1 MPSIVIVGTQWGDEG
16 KGKIVDF
23 LAERSDFV
31 VRSQGGSNAGHTIV
45 VDNVSYKLRLL
56 PSGILYKDKICV
68 IGNGVVINPKVFLEE
83 IKNMNDKGIDTSA
96 LRISSR
102 AHILFPYHILLDE
115 YQEKM
120 LGDNKIGTTK
130 NGIGPCYMDKV
141 SRMGIR
147 AIDLIDDEILQKK
160 LKMNVETKN
169 ALIER
174 VYNEEPLN
182 YTDILNE
189 YREYA
194 LKLKPYIVDT
204 AYLIN
209 SALDNGKKVLFEG
222 AQATMLDIDHGT
234 YPFVTSS
241 NPTAAGACTGSGVG
255 PLKIDNIIGVVKAYA
270 TRVGE
275 GPFPTE
281 LDNEIGEYI
290 RERASE
296 YGTVTGRS
304 RRCGWLDLSVVS
316 YAGYINSLK
325 YLAITRLD
333 ILDTLD
339 TIKLCVGY
347 KYNGV
352 LIDEYPANLEML
364 KNVTPIYEEFEG
376 WNTDISDIREYDEL
390 PKNARAYLKR
400 IEEVTNVSIGIVSVG
415 AARRATIICADDL
428 F

>member
-1 MPSIVIVGTQWGDEG
+1 MSSIVIVGTQWGDEG
-16 KGKIVDF
+16 KGKIVDH
-23 LAERSDFV
+23 LSERSDFI

-83 IKNMNDKGIDTSA
+83 IKDMADKGIDIA
-96 LRISSR
+96 NLRISSR

-115 YQEKM
+115 YQERM
-120 LGDNKIGTTK
+120 LGGNKIGTTN

-147 AIDLIDDEILQKK
+147 AIDLINDEIFQKK
-160 LKMNVETKN
+160 LKSNVETKN
-169 ALIER
+169 VLIER
-174 VYNEEPLN
+174 VYNEAPLN
-182 YTDILNE
+182 YNDILNE

-209 SALDNGKKVLFEG
+209 KALDSGKKVLFEG

-241 NPTAAGACTGSGVG
+241 NPIAAGACTGSGVG
-255 PLKIDNIIGVVKAYA
+255 PLKIDNIIGVVKAYS
-270 TRVGE
+270 TRVGA

-290 RERASE
+290 RERARE

-304 RRCGWLDLSVVS
+304 RRCGWLDLSVVK

-347 KYNGV
+347 KHNGV
-352 LIDEYPANLEML
+352 LIEEYPSSLEML
-364 KNVTPIYEEFEG
+364 KEVTPIYEEFKG
-376 WNTDISDIREYDEL
+376 WNTNISEIREYDAL
-390 PKNARAYLKR
+390 PENARIYLKR

-415 AARRATIICADDL
+415 AAREATIICTNDL

>member
-16 KGKIVDF
+16 KGKIVDY
-23 LAERSDFV
+23 LSERSDFI

-83 IKNMNDKGIDTSA
+83 IKGMNDKGIDTSN

-102 AHILFPYHILLDE
+102 AHVLFPYHIVLDE

-130 NGIGPCYMDKV
+130 NGIGPCYMDKM

-147 AIDLIDDEILQKK
+147 VQDLIDDEVFQKK
-160 LKMNVETKN
+160 LKVNVETKN
-169 ALIER
+169 VLIER
-174 VYNEEPLN
+174 VYNESPLDYN
-182 YTDILNE
+182 DILNE

-194 LKLKPYIVDT
+194 LKLKPYTVDT

-209 SALDNGKKVLFEG
+209 DALDNGKKVLFEG

-241 NPTAAGACTGSGVG
+241 NPTAAGACTGTGVG

-281 LDNEIGEYI
+281 LCNEVGEYI
-290 RERASE
+290 RERAQE

-304 RRCGWLDLSVVS
+304 RRCGWLDLSVVK

-339 TIKLCVGY
+339 TIKLCIGY
-347 KYNGV
+347 KHNGV
-352 LIDEYPANLEML
+352 LINEYPANLEML

-376 WNTDISDIREYDEL
+376 WKTDISEIRNYDEL
-390 PKNARAYLKR
+390 PEKAKAYLKR
-400 IEEVTNVSIGIVSVG
+400 IEEVTNVSVGIVSVG
-415 AARRATIICADDL
+415 AAREATIVCAKDL

>member
-1 MPSIVIVGTQWGDEG
+1 MSSIVIVGTQWGDEG
-16 KGKIVDF
+16 KGKIVDH
-23 LAERSDFV
+23 LSERSDFI

-83 IKNMNDKGIDTSA
+83 IKDMADKGIDIA
-96 LRISSR
+96 NLRISSR

-115 YQEKM
+115 YQERM
-120 LGDNKIGTTK
+120 LGGNKIGTTN

-147 AIDLIDDEILQKK
+147 AIDLINDEIFQKK
-160 LKMNVETKN
+160 LKSNVETKN
-169 ALIER
+169 VLIER
-174 VYNEEPLN
+174 VYNEAPLN
-182 YTDILNE
+182 YNDILNE

-209 SALDNGKKVLFEG
+209 KALDSGKKVLFEG

-255 PLKIDNIIGVVKAYA
+255 PLKIDNVIGVVKAYS
-270 TRVGE
+270 TRVGA

-290 RERASE
+290 RERARE

-304 RRCGWLDLSVVS
+304 RRCGWLDLSVVK

-347 KYNGV
+347 KHNGV
-352 LIDEYPANLEML
+352 LIEEYPSSLEML
-364 KNVTPIYEEFEG
+364 KEVTPIYEEFKG
-376 WNTDISDIREYDEL
+376 WNTNISEIREYDAL
-390 PKNARAYLKR
+390 PENARIYLKR

-415 AARRATIICADDL
+415 AAREATIICTNDL